1 MSINIMTEVHI
12 LWRFLILG
20 VIITATYDV
29 IRIMRAIFPRRR
41 IIISI
46 EDLLFWCM
54 SSIIVFQLLYQENN
68 GIVRWFAIMG
78 SVIGMILFE
87 KVIGTYLVKVLSK
100 AGRKSKKI
108 IKKKLTGCIKTVK
121 MMLCKHTKRFRR
133 NTDLEEKV

>member
-1 MSINIMTEVHI
+1 MTEVHI

-20 VIITATYDV
+20 VIITAAYDV
-29 IRIMRAIFPRRR
+29 MRIMRAIFPRRR

-100 AGRKSKKI
+100 VGRKSKKI

-121 MMLCKHTKRFRR
+121 MMLCKHMKRFRR
-133 NTDLEEKV
+133 NMDIEEKV